1 MPEPARMI
9 PFHIARVA
17 DLRHGFFVMVT
28 CKSCGHS
35 AELGATHLRQRLKP
49 GELIR
54 HLGPQFRCKSCQ
66 HKGAEIDARR
76 ALGQLK

>member
-9 PFHIARVA
+9 PFQTARVA

-35 AELGATHLRQRLKP
+35 AELAATHLRQRLP
-49 GELIR
+49 PDAFVR
-54 HLGPQFRCKSCQ
+54 HLGPQFRCKSCR
-66 HKGAEIDARR
+66 HKGADIDARR